1 MTTFTDSSA
10 LVKLYADE
18 AGHEE
23 IRALDA
29 VAVTQIARVEVP
41 SAFWRKQ
48 RTGELDAS
56 DAQLLTAEF
65 EADYFGTEHE
75 SPRFAVAV
83 VTSEIL
89 DEAARLCARHG
100 LRAYDAVQ
108 LATAIA
114 VRAADPSCTDI
125 AVFDVT
131 LRNAAAA
138 EGFRTIPAMEQLTT
152 G

>member
-1 MTTFTDSSA
+1 LTTFVDSSA

-23 IRALDA
+23 IRALNA
-29 VAVTQIARVEVP
+29 VAVAQLARVEVP

-48 RTGELDAS
+48 RTGELNATDT
-56 DAQLLTAEF
+56 QLLTAEF
-65 EADYFGTEHE
+65 EADYFGTEDE
-75 SPRFAVAV
+75 RPRFAVAA
-83 VTSEIL
+83 VTPEIL

-108 LATAIA
+108 LATALA
-114 VRAADPSCTDI
+114 VRTADPSCTDI
-125 AVFDVT
+125 AVFDTT

-138 EGFRTIPAMEQLTT
+138 EGFRTIPAEKANTA
-152 G
+152 

>member
-1 MTTFTDSSA
+1 LTTFADSSA

-23 IRALDA
+23 VRALNA
-29 VAVTQIARVEVP
+29 VAVAQLARVEVP

-48 RTGELDAS
+48 RTGELNAS

-65 EADYFGTEHE
+65 EADYFGTEDE
-75 SPRFAVAV
+75 RARFAVAA

-100 LRAYDAVQ
+100 LRSYDAVQ
-108 LATAIA
+108 LATAMA
-114 VRAADPSCTDI
+114 VRTADPSCTDI
-125 AVFDVT
+125 AVFDTT

-138 EGFRTIPAMEQLTT
+138 EGFRTIPAETANTT
-152 G
+152 